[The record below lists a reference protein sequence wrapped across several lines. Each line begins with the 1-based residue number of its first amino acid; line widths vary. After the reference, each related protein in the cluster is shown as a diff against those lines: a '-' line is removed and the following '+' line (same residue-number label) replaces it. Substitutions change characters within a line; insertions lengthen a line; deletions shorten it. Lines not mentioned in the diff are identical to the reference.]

1 MKSITIEIV
10 GGGAGVQLILPPGIS
25 YAQAVVVTDD
35 EVDIRVAPI
44 AVAAPARPTLVPKA
58 PPAAKK
64 TVVDYDLIVKRLR
77 KLNTTN
83 RVGAINS
90 IKAMF
95 QFDSPITEDT
105 AAEILDDLKRRG
117 SLSMNER
124 GKIQFPPEN
133 KG

>member
-10 GGGAGVQLILPPGIS
+10 GGGAGVQLILPPGVS

-44 AVAAPARPTLVPKA
+44 VSSPPARPT
-58 PPAAKK
+58 PASKPTAVTKR

-95 QFDSPITEDT
+95 QFDSPINEDT

-117 SLSMNER
+117 SLSMDEK
-124 GKIQFPPEN
+124 GKITFPPEN
-133 KG
+133 KA